1 MAKAKKKISV
11 NAQVQEQVK
20 QFEERSEIRQRVA
33 SVAYN
38 AQDAK
43 TKAVI
48 DSIMDQL
55 LLGASGTIRIFVG
68 KQSVAAKVDMEYVE
82 FNAMYVATE
91 ILKDLALMDVKV
103 ANYKFPSVYCV
114 ECGDKLLTKK
124 KKKVKK

>member
-1 MAKAKKKISV
+1 MAKAKKKVSV

-20 QFEERSEIRQRVA
+20 QFEERAEIRQRVA
-33 SVAYN
+33 SAAYN

-55 LLGASGTIRIFVG
+55 LLGASGTIRISLG
-68 KQSVAAKVDMEYVE
+68 KETVAAKVDMEYVE

-103 ANYKFPSVYCV
+103 ANYKFPAVYCV

-124 KKKVKK
+124 KKRR